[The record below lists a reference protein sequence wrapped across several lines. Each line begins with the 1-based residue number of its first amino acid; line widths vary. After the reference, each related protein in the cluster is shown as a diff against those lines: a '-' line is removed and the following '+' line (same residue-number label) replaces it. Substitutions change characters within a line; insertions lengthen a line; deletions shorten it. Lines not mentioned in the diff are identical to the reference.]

1 MSGFEAPMKI
11 AILDDTYGVVRTLP
25 SARRSPTLPDVPTFE
40 EAGVAGFAANPWAGI
55 FAPARTPQAVV
66 ERFNSKL
73 NALLSTP
80 EVRDKL
86 AGMGITAT
94 PIRLDQFAA
103 EIRRELDAY
112 GPMLKQANIRAD
124 SS

>member
-1 MSGFEAPMKI
+1 MKI

-25 SARRSPTLPDVPTFE
+25 SASRSPTLPDVPTFE
-40 EAGVAGFAANPWAGI
+40 EAGVTGFAANPWAGI

-66 ERFNSKL
+66 ERFNSEL
-73 NALLSTP
+73 NALLASP